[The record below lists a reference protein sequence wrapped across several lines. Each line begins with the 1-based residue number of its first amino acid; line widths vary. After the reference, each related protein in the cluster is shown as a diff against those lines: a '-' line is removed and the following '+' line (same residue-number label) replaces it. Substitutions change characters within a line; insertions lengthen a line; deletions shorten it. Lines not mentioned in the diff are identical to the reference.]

1 MPEGETPDEL
11 RWGRDGF
18 PVPHVRPREVE
29 TMTSSKTKGVGALRL
44 TRVKLD
50 GFKAVRSS
58 GYVDLQPLTLFIGRN
73 GAGKSSFI
81 EALQW
86 LQDSF
91 FQGLLE
97 ATESRFRSYE
107 HLRNKRSKETKLH
120 LEFESRTPPVYYD
133 LTVGKV
139 AGPSFRPIVVDE
151 SLHFGRGNGQK
162 KIIRT
167 RRGPKGPVW
176 RRVVPDGT
184 SIREADTLGIYAASV
199 NAHPSIRAMS
209 EWVRGIVTLRLSPTS
224 MRWESSLEPRRG
236 AQLDEEGA
244 RLPALLASLNDTQ
257 RAWVREKI
265 STVITGLQ
273 DVDVQRTEPSRGYVR
288 ATEQMRWPGGSKP
301 LDIPAWMLSE
311 GSRRMTA
318 LFALLAARPRPS
330 LLLVEEIENGLDPWT
345 LERIFAELRDASTRG
360 TQVVVT
366 THSPFLLDHVEPG
379 EVIHVR
385 RAKGDSSY
393 KPIAEYRDVAKY
405 GDVVAPGA
413 MYIAGY
419 YLGKHE

>member
-1 MPEGETPDEL
+1 M
-11 RWGRDGF
+11 R
-18 PVPHVRPREVE
+18 
-29 TMTSSKTKGVGALRL
+29 SSSRTKGLGTLRL
-44 TRVKLD
+44 TKVKMD
-50 GFKAVRSS
+50 GFKAVKSS
-58 GYVDLQPLTLFIGRN
+58 GYVELQPLTLFIGRN

-91 FQGLLE
+91 FFGLLD

-107 HLRNKRSKETKLH
+107 HLRNKRSKETRLH
-120 LEFESRTPPVYYD
+120 LEFESRSGRPVYYD

-139 AGPSFRPIVVDE
+139 AGQSFRPIVLDE
-151 SLHFGRGNGQK
+151 SLRFGRAKGQK
-162 KIIRT
+162 AIIST
-167 RRGPKGPVW
+167 RKGIKGPVW
-176 RRVVPDGT
+176 RKVFGGT
-184 SIREADTLGIYAASV
+184 SVREADALGIYAASV

-209 EWVRGIVTLRLSPTS
+209 DWLRGIVTLRLSPTS

-244 RLPALLASLNDTQ
+244 RLPGLLASLNETQ

-265 STVITGLQ
+265 STVIGGLR
-273 DVDVQRTEPSRGYVR
+273 DVGVKRTEPSRGYVR
-288 ATEQMRWPGGSKP
+288 ATEVMKWPGGSKS

-311 GSRRMTA
+311 GTRRMTA
-318 LFALLAARPRPS
+318 LFALLAARPRPT

-345 LERIFAELRDASTRG
+345 LEHIFAELRDASVNG
-360 TQVVVT
+360 TQVIVT
-366 THSPFLLDHVEPG
+366 THSPFLLDHVDVS
-379 EVIHVR
+379 EVIHVQ

-393 KPIAEYRDVAKY
+393 KPIAEYKDVTRF

-419 YLGKHE
+419 YSGKSE